1 MLDEVRAKVFPI
13 LDDTHRAIATLAT
26 IAERIQNGEGSV
38 GRLVS
43 NDTMVRA
50 IEQSITGLN
59 SALDDI
65 KATTKEA
72 RALAA
77 KVNAGDDGVP
87 ALLANLQTVT
97 RDIAQTTP
105 RLPKIARNAEGAST
119 DLPAL
124 LTQTQI
130 ATTELEK
137 PLTQMRG
144 MWAAGRRWSGN
155 AGIAPAAPA
164 GRCGGR
170 RECGRGG
177 GRDPPR
183 PARLSRCR
191 TCLPVAAAAAQQA
204 GASSASAS
212 FYLRA
217 GRSAAV
223 QGDSQLARQRLQRA
237 IALSRDPELRA
248 AAKEAL
254 AGLARK

>member
-1 MLDEVRAKVFPI
+1 MLDEVRAEVFPI
-13 LDDTHRAIATLAT
+13 LDDTHRTIATLAT

-137 PLTQMRG
+137 PLTQMGG
-144 MWAAGRRWSGN
+144 MWCWAAVERQRRHRAGCPRQGDAAGAASAAEEAVAIRRDLRDYRGVARACRLLRLRRNRREYRPPRRHSTS
-155 AGIAPAAPA
+155 APAAA
-164 GRCGGR
+164 
-170 RECGRGG
+170 
-177 GRDPPR
+177 PR
-183 PARLSRCR
+183 SRATANSPGSGSSDRAFARS
-191 TCLPVAAAAAQQA
+191 
-204 GASSASAS
+204 
-212 FYLRA
+212 
-217 GRSAAV
+217 
-223 QGDSQLARQRLQRA
+223 
-237 IALSRDPELRA
+237 
-248 AAKEAL
+248 
-254 AGLARK
+254 

>member
-1 MLDEVRAKVFPI
+1 VLDEVRAEVFPI
-13 LDDTHRAIATLAT
+13 LDDTHRTIATLAT

-155 AGIAPAAPA
+155 AGIAPAAP
-164 GRCGGR
+164 GRAMR
-170 RECGRGG
+170 RA
-177 GRDPPR
+177 PR
-183 PARLSRCR
+183 VRPRRRS
-191 TCLPVAAAAAQQA
+191 
-204 GASSASAS
+204 
-212 FYLRA
+212 
-217 GRSAAV
+217 RSAATCATIAV
-223 QGDSQLARQRLQRA
+223 SHVPAGCCGCGATGGSIVRLGVILPPRRPQRRGPGRQPTRQAVAPA